1 MSKSI
6 FITLEGVDG
15 AGKSTHID
23 FIKNYFDTKKINFYM
38 TREPGGTDLGEKLRN
53 SLLHENMDPLTET
66 ILMFAARCEHIKSVI
81 KPKLESDITVVS
93 DRFTDATYAYQH
105 GGKGIDL
112 KTIDLLKKLIQK
124 ELEPDLTFLFDL
136 PVNVSIERLKK
147 TREMDKF
154 ESENEAFHQSI
165 RSAYLD
171 IAKKNKDRFHIIDST
186 QEIVVIQK
194 EIRDVLDKFF

>member
-23 FIKNYFDTKKINFYM
+23 FIKNYFDTKNINLYM
-38 TREPGGTDLGEKLRN
+38 TREPGGTNLGEKLRKL
-53 SLLHENMDPLTET
+53 LLHENIDPLTET
-66 ILMFAARCEHIKSVI
+66 ILMFAARCEHINTVI
-81 KPKLESDITVVS
+81 KPKLESNITVVS

-112 KTIDLLKKLIQK
+112 KIIDLLKKLIQK
-124 ELEPDLTFLFDL
+124 ELKPDLTFLFDL
-136 PVNVSIERLKK
+136 PVNISMERLKK

-154 ESENEAFHQSI
+154 ESENEDFHQSI
-165 RSAYLD
+165 RSTYLD
-171 IAKKNKDRFHIIDST
+171 IAKKNKDRFYIIDST
-186 QEIVVIQK
+186 KEITDIQK
-194 EIRDVLDKFF
+194 EIKDELDRFF

>member
-38 TREPGGTDLGEKLRN
+38 TREPGGTDLGEKLRR

-66 ILMFAARCEHIKSVI
+66 ILMFAARCEHIKSII

-112 KTIDLLKKLIQK
+112 QTIDILKKLIQK

-136 PVNVSIERLKK
+136 PVNISIERLKK

-154 ESENEAFHQSI
+154 ESENEAFHQAI
-165 RSAYLD
+165 RSTYLA
-171 IAKKNKDRFHIIDST
+171 IAKKNKDRFYILDST
-186 QEIVVIQK
+186 QEIVAIQK
-194 EIRDVLDKFF
+194 EISDILDRFF

>member
-23 FIKNYFDTKKINFYM
+23 FIKNYFDTKNINLYM
-38 TREPGGTDLGEKLRN
+38 TREPGGTNLGESLRKL
-53 SLLHENMDPLTET
+53 LLNEKMDPLTET
-66 ILMFAARCEHIKSVI
+66 ILMFAARCEHIKTVI
-81 KPKLESDITVVS
+81 KPKLESNITVVS

-124 ELEPDLTFLFDL
+124 ELKPDLTFLFDL
-136 PVNVSIERLKK
+136 PVNISMERLKK

-154 ESENEAFHQSI
+154 ESENEAFHQLI
-165 RSAYLD
+165 RSTYLD
-171 IAKKNKDRFHIIDST
+171 IAKKNKDRFYIIDST
-186 QEIVVIQK
+186 KEITDIQK
-194 EIRDVLDKFF
+194 EIKDELDRFF

>member
-23 FIKNYFDTKKINFYM
+23 FIKNYFDTKNINLYM
-38 TREPGGTDLGEKLRN
+38 TREPGGTNLGERLRKL
-53 SLLHENMDPLTET
+53 LLNENMDPLTET
-66 ILMFAARCEHIKSVI
+66 ILMFAARCEHIKTVI
-81 KPKLESDITVVS
+81 KPKLESNITVVS

-124 ELEPDLTFLFDL
+124 ELKPDLTFLFDL
-136 PVNVSIERLKK
+136 PVNISMERLKK

-165 RSAYLD
+165 RSTYLD
-171 IAKKNKDRFHIIDST
+171 IAKKNKDRFYIIDST
-186 QEIVVIQK
+186 KEITDIQK
-194 EIRDVLDKFF
+194 EIKDELDRFF

>member
-1 MSKSI
+1 
-6 FITLEGVDG
+6 
-15 AGKSTHID
+15 
-23 FIKNYFDTKKINFYM
+23 
-38 TREPGGTDLGEKLRN
+38 
-53 SLLHENMDPLTET
+53 MDPLSDT

-93 DRFTDATYAYQH
+93 DRFTDAPYAYQH

-147 TREMDKF
+147 QEKWINSRAKMK
-154 ESENEAFHQSI
+154 HSI
-165 RSAYLD
+165 NRYVQPIL
-171 IAKKNKDRFHIIDST
+171 ILLKKIKIDS
-186 QEIVVIQK
+186 ISLIAHK
-194 EIRDVLDKFF
+194 KLLLFKKK

>member
-1 MSKSI
+1 
-6 FITLEGVDG
+6 
-15 AGKSTHID
+15 
-23 FIKNYFDTKKINFYM
+23 M
-38 TREPGGTDLGEKLRN
+38 TREPGGTDLGEKLRK

-81 KPKLESDITVVS
+81 RPKLESNITVVS

-112 KTIDLLKKLIQK
+112 ESIDMLKKLIQK

-136 PVNVSIERLKK
+136 PVSVSIERLKK
-147 TREMDKF
+147 TRKMDKF

-165 RSAYLD
+165 RTAYLD
-171 IAKKNKDRFHIIDST
+171 IAKKNQDRFYIIDST
-186 QEIVVIQK
+186 KEISIIQK
-194 EIRDVLDKFF
+194 QIRGVLDKFF